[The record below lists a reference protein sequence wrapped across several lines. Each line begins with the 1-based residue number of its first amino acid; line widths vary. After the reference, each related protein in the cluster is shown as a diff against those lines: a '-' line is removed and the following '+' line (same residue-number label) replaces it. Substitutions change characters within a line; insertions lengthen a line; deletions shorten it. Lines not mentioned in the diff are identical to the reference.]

1 MRRLLLIFLVSFA
14 VSPLF
19 ARERIKV
26 ACVGNSVTYG
36 YGLENRETE
45 SYPSR
50 LQALLGEEYDVRN
63 FGHSGATLLR
73 RAYRPYTEQQ
83 AYRDALDFAAD
94 IVVIHLGLNDTDP
107 RAWPNYRDEFVADY
121 LDLIEDFRKVNPEC
135 KVWVCRMTPISHRH
149 HRFKSGTRD
158 WYWME
163 QERIE
168 LVAKVAGTGFD

>member
-63 FGHSGATLLR
+63 FGHSGHTVLTRSSKRTAT
-73 RAYRPYTEQQ
+73 
-83 AYRDALDFAAD
+83 
-94 IVVIHLGLNDTDP
+94 H
-107 RAWPNYRDEFVADY
+107 W
-121 LDLIEDFRKVNPEC
+121 
-135 KVWVCRMTPISHRH
+135 ISRL
-149 HRFKSGTRD
+149 T
-158 WYWME
+158 
-163 QERIE
+163 
-168 LVAKVAGTGFD
+168 